1 MNPPKVDVAPTPF
14 TLIML
19 PNVEEADVRRLPVT
33 STVTWGLVFPMPM
46 NPRPEILIASVSC
59 VPDLN
64 VEKINEPVAFEKF
77 WFRMPVMAAVVVG
90 VLKMSDAWKD
100 NLDAVEVAV
109 DLFER
114 KRASLVRPA
123 DVETISN
130 FAFGEEVPMPTEPAS
145 LAKTV
150 PPMNVEVALGNVN
163 SYILYG
169 GEILMSVL

>member
-150 PPMNVEVALGNVN
+150 PPMNVEVAVV
-163 SYILYG
+163 
-169 GEILMSVL
+169 EVA